1 MEDFGG
7 DSIVLQSSLGTQ
19 FLHTSMLNGSNV
31 NNFIP
36 QDKEDTAKMLVALA
50 IYSNPVFNYLLN
62 TPC

>member
-7 DSIVLQSSLGTQ
+7 DSIVLQSNLGTQ
-19 FLHTSMLNGSNV
+19 FLHASMLNGSNV
-31 NNFIP
+31 NNFMP
-36 QDKEDTAKMLVALA
+36 QGKEDTAKMLVTLA